1 MFVRINRNFLY
12 AVLLIQPVLVWCGLI
27 YDAYHA
33 SLPIGSKKQR
43 KKICDAPSKKNF
55 TWPPPFYLYWRL
67 ITLVIK
73 YVGTEPHLSF
83 AWF

>member
-1 MFVRINRNFLY
+1 MFVRINKNFLY

-43 KKICDAPSKKNF
+43 KNSDAPSKKIF
-55 TWPPPFYLYWRL
+55 PGPPLLFLLEVNY
-67 ITLVIK
+67 LVIK